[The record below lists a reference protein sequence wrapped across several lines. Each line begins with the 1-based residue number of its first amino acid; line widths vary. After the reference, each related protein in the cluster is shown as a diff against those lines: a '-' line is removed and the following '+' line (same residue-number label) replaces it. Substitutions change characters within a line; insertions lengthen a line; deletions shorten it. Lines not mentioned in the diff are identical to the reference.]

1 MRHLIRQEI
10 LQTNS
15 RKIWQKIAEG
25 DELQQTQRFALR
37 VNKLI
42 GVTKRLQCHVIF
54 DIFCVKDSTWA
65 PYKQE
70 KTV

>member
-15 RKIWQKIAEG
+15 RKIWQKIAE
-25 DELQQTQRFALR
+25 LQQTQRLALR